1 MSEPWL
7 MRVEG
12 ALNASFKQP
21 DGTSRPGTDWKIGLK
36 RGAEQHQ
43 LFVRTYLSSD
53 LAKQFRKDND
63 FQGRT
68 AMRYVNDLL
77 NQGWDPKQPREL
89 AITITNPD
97 GVAPDSGKPFW
108 KFW

>member
-12 ALNASFKQP
+12 GLGASFKQP

-36 RGAEQHQ
+36 RGPEQHT
-43 LFVRTYLSSD
+43 LFVRSYLASD
-53 LAKQFRKDND
+53 LAKQFRKDSD
-63 FQGRT
+63 FQART

-97 GVAPDSGKPFW
+97 GV
-108 KFW
+108 